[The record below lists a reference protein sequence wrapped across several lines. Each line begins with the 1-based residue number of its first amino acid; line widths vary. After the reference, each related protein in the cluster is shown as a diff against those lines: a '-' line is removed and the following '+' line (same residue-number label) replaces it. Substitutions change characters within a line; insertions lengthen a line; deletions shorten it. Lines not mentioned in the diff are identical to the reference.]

1 MQAKNSYT
9 HLALKPLTLA
19 IAFALAANSH
29 VVRAA
34 DDASLSEITVT
45 GVQIKQAG
53 ELDTRRINSGDTASL
68 LDDAPGV
75 SAYTNGGASSLPV
88 IHGMND
94 DRVKVLVDGMSIT
107 SACANHMNPATS
119 YISATNVAKTSV
131 IAGLAP
137 VSMGG
142 DSIAGTISLAS
153 APPVFAGNG
162 EGIHK
167 EGSLAASFR
176 SINSGSTLSASA
188 AVASSSVSLG
198 YTGSVDKASSYK
210 DGNGNL
216 VRDTLYETRNH
227 QLTLGVKGDSSTLVV
242 KAGQQS
248 IPYQGFVNQYMD
260 MVGNDANY
268 LNLNYKG
275 DYAWGKLDA
284 RVYTQDTK
292 HAMGFFTPE
301 KPGTMPMNTHGQDLG
316 YDLRAELPL
325 SQQNTLRLGNEYH
338 SAKLDDWWP
347 PVPMSMMMGPNT
359 YQNINNGK
367 RDRFSLFAEV
377 ESKLNEQWMSLL
389 GLRTDS
395 VKTDT
400 GMVQSYGCGMM
411 CAPDTAA
418 AAAFNASNRARSDNN
433 IDLTALARY
442 EASQSSTYEFGYSR
456 KTRSPN
462 LYERYSWGV
471 GQMAM
476 DMIGWFGDGNGYLGN
491 PNLKPEVADT
501 LSATAK
507 WDDGANKEWE
517 FAVTPYYTKVKDYIG
532 VNKIGTFA
540 NGTSKLQF
548 VNHDAKIYG
557 LDISSKAA
565 LWDNSYGIG
574 QVKTVLGWTHGTRTD
589 TGGNLYHI
597 MPFNARVT
605 LEQSVS
611 SWTNAAELQLVGSKS
626 NVDTLRNEPATSGY
640 TLVNLRT
647 AYQLK
652 SVRLD
657 LGVANLFN
665 KFYSLPLGG
674 ADIADWKAGGSVGL
688 PGAVAGAGR
697 SINAGFTVKF

>member
-1 MQAKNSYT
+1 MQARNSCVPPV
-9 HLALKPLTLA
+9 LKPLTLA
-19 IAFALAANSH
+19 IAFALTANSH
-29 VVRAA
+29 PVRAA
-34 DDASLSEITVT
+34 DESSLSEITVT
-45 GVQIKQAG
+45 GVQIKQVG
-53 ELDTRRINSGDTASL
+53 ELDTRRINSSDTASL

-119 YISATNVAKTSV
+119 YIGATNVARTSV

-142 DSIAGTISLAS
+142 DSIAGTIALTSTPPAFAAS
-153 APPVFAGNG
+153 A
-162 EGIHK
+162 EGLHK

-176 SINSGSTLSASA
+176 SINSGSTLSAAA
-188 AVASSSVSLG
+188 AVASSSLSLG
-198 YTGSVDKASSYK
+198 YAGSVDKASSYK

-227 QLTLGVKGDSSTLVV
+227 QLTLGVKSDSGTWVV
-242 KAGQQS
+242 KAGQQF

-260 MVGNDANY
+260 MVKNDANY
-268 LNLNYKG
+268 FNVNYKG

-292 HAMGFFTPE
+292 HEMGFFTPE
-301 KPGTMPMNTHGQDLG
+301 KPGAMPMNTHGQDLG
-316 YDLRAELPL
+316 YDLHAELPL

-338 SAKLDDWWP
+338 SFKLDDWWP
-347 PVPMSMMMGPNT
+347 PLAGSMMMGPNT
-359 YQNINNGK
+359 YWNINNGK
-367 RDRFSLFAEV
+367 RDRFSLFAEMEAKV
-377 ESKLNEQWMSLL
+377 SEQWTSLL
-389 GLRTDS
+389 GIRSDS
-395 VKTDT
+395 VKSDT
-400 GMVQSYGCGMM
+400 GKVQDYGCGMM
-411 CAPDTAA
+411 CAGDAAA
-418 AAAFNASNRARSDNN
+418 AAAFNALNHARSDNN

-442 EASQSSTYEFGYSR
+442 AANQSSTYEFGYSR

-462 LYERYSWGV
+462 LYERYSWGT
-471 GQMAM
+471 GAMA
-476 DMIGWFGDGNGYLGN
+476 MIGWFGDANGYLGN

-507 WDDGANKEWE
+507 WNDGANKEWE
-517 FAVTPYYTKVKDYIG
+517 LAVTPYYTKVKDYIG
-532 VNKIGTFA
+532 VNKIGTSMMT
-540 NGTSKLQF
+540 GTSNLQF

-557 LDISSKAA
+557 LDVSSKAA
-565 LWDNSYGIG
+565 LWDNGYGVG
-574 QVKTVLGWTHGTRTD
+574 QIKTVLGWTHGTRTD
-589 TGGNLYHI
+589 TGGSLYHI

-605 LEQSVS
+605 LEQAVS
-611 SWTNAAELQLVGSKS
+611 SWTNAAELQLVGKKS
-626 NVDTLRNEPATSGY
+626 NVDALRNEPATSGY

-652 SVRLD
+652 NVRLD
-657 LGVANLFN
+657 MGVANLFN

-674 ADIADWKAGGSVGL
+674 ADIADWNAGGNIGL

-697 SINAGFTVKF
+697 SINAGVTVKF

>member
-1 MQAKNSYT
+1 MQLKRIT
-9 HLALKPLTLA
+9 ICVAL
-19 IAFALAANSH
+19 AFAPGAFAAE
-29 VVRAA
+29 ATEA
-34 DDASLSEITVT
+34 TLSEITVT
-45 GVQIKQAG
+45 ASQIKQAG

-176 SINSGSTLSASA
+176 SINNGSTLSAAA

-198 YTGSVDKASSYK
+198 YAGSVDKASSYK

-227 QLTLGVKGDSSTLVV
+227 QLTLGVKGDSSTFVV

-284 RVYTQDTK
+284 RLYSQDTK
-292 HAMGFFTPE
+292 HEMGFFTPE
-301 KPGTMPMNTHGQDLG
+301 KPGAMPMNTHGQDIG
-316 YDLRAELPL
+316 YDLHAELPL

-338 SAKLDDWWP
+338 SFKLDDWWP
-347 PVPMSMMMGPNT
+347 PLAGSMMMGPNT
-359 YQNINNGK
+359 YWNINNGK
-367 RDRFSLFAEV
+367 RDRFSLFAEM
-377 ESKLNEQWMSLL
+377 ESKLDVQWTSLL
-389 GLRTDS
+389 GIRSDR
-395 VKTDT
+395 VKSDT
-400 GMVQSYGCGMM
+400 GKVQDYGCGMM
-411 CAPDTAA
+411 CAGDAAA
-418 AAAFNASNRARSDNN
+418 AAAFNAQNHARSDNN

-442 EASQSSTYEFGYSR
+442 EANKSSTYEFGYSR

-462 LYERYSWGV
+462 LYERYSWGT
-471 GQMAM
+471 GAMAM
-476 DMIGWFGDGNGYLGN
+476 AMIGWFGDANGYLGN

-507 WDDGANKEWE
+507 WSDGANKEWE
-517 FAVTPYYTKVKDYIG
+517 LAVTPYYTKVKDYIG
-532 VNKIGTFA
+532 ANKIGTSMMT
-540 NGTSKLQF
+540 GTSNLQF

-557 LDISSKAA
+557 LDVSSKAA
-565 LWDNSYGIG
+565 VWDNSYGVG

-605 LEQSVS
+605 LEQAVS
-611 SWTNAAELQLVGSKS
+611 SWANAAELQLVGKKS

-647 AYQLK
+647 AYQMK
-652 SVRLD
+652 NVRLD

-665 KFYSLPLGG
+665 KYYSLPLGG
-674 ADIADWKAGGSVGL
+674 ADIADWKANGSVGL

-697 SINAGFTVKF
+697 SINAGITVKF